1 MKRQREY
8 PFITNS
14 DDLQPRGHP
23 EDIDG
28 TLDQTGV
35 AWLNVFNQ
43 FSIIGVVRVQPF
55 VIAHLSWLNDIVALG
70 TR

>member
-8 PFITNS
+8 PFITNN
-14 DDLQPRGHP
+14 DDLQPRGRP
-23 EDIDG
+23 EDIGG

-43 FSIIGVVRVQPF
+43 FSIIGVLYNFSVSLYLLP
-55 VIAHLSWLNDIVALG
+55 IW
-70 TR
+70 